1 MVGLCLM
8 AEEREGYDPAVA
20 GICCPSWPVAHGL
33 HLTLTPTCQQS
44 CLCEPVL
51 TDLSKKQRD
60 CFRWEF
66 SGDLALPDWS
76 SLGNNEL
83 ILWRAMFPWMGE
95 VGEQLVVH

>member
-1 MVGLCLM
+1 M

-51 TDLSKKQRD
+51 TDLSKKQRN
-60 CFRWEF
+60 CFKWEF

-76 SLGNNEL
+76 SLG
-83 ILWRAMFPWMGE
+83 
-95 VGEQLVVH
+95 EQ